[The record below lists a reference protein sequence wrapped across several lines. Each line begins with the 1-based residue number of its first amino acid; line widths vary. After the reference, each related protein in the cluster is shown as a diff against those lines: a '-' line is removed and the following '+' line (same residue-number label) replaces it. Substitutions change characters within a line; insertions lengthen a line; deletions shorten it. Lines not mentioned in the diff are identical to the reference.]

1 MAWQQVFNC
10 AVTSLKWIDPI
21 TSSVM
26 LQQNIKARYYKKP
39 TVDYQWVSWEELSS
53 QLPLAVVASED
64 QRFPLHHG
72 IDFTELRKVIES
84 GDKRGASTITQ
95 QVAKNMFLWQGRSY
109 FRKGLEA
116 VIAPYIDMVWGKQR
130 VLEVYLNIVYFGG
143 NTYGVGAAS
152 KTFFNKNAAEI
163 NRHEAAR
170 MAAVLP
176 SPMRFSVTNA
186 SPYVIKRQNWILAQM
201 KRLGGTSYIEG
212 L

>member
-1 MAWQQVFNC
+1 MIVAIC
-10 AVTSLKWIDPI
+10 AITSLKWIDPI

-39 TVDYQWVSWEELSS
+39 TVDYQWVSWEEFSP

-72 IDFTELRKVIES
+72 IDFTELRKVIRS

-109 FRKGLEA
+109 VRKGLEA
-116 VIAPYIDMVWGKQR
+116 VIAPYIDLVWGKER
-130 VLEVYLNIVYFGG
+130 VLEVYLNIVYLGN

-152 KTFFNKNAAEI
+152 KAFFNKSAAEI
-163 NRHEAAR
+163 NRFEAAR

-176 SPMRFSVTNA
+176 SPRRFSVTKA
-186 SPYVIKRQNWILAQM
+186 SPYIIKRQNWILSQM
-201 KRLGGTSYIEG
+201 KRLGGTSYIEK